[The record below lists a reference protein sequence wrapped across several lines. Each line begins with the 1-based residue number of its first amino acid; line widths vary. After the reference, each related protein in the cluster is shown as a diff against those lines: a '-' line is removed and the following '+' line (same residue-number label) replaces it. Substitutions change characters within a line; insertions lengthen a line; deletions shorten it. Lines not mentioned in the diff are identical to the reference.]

1 LPFVN
6 ASLDESGL
14 PTETIDSVDLR
25 DGCARVVRALCGVDI
40 VDTVALAEWSLSV
53 SDLPADWDKGVDFD
67 GSDLVRRKVLGVRR
81 KGKLELL
88 TVADDRA
95 TSPVT
100 PVPLRKTVSLYRS
113 THLVKTSWYPVLCHD
128 LHHHPR

>member
-1 LPFVN
+1 MPFVD

-14 PTETIDSVDLR
+14 PAGIVDSVDLR

-53 SDLPADWDKGVDFD
+53 SDLPADCDKGVGFD
-67 GSDLVRRKVLGVRR
+67 GSDLVRRKVLAVRR
-81 KGKLELL
+81 KGKLEPL

-100 PVPLRKTVSLYRS
+100 PVPLRLGVGPLRKTVSLYRP
-113 THLVKTSWYPVLCHD
+113 THLVKTS
-128 LHHHPR
+128 